1 MSLKGELMKIYDITQ
16 ELFSC
21 EVYPGDTPP
30 SAKPVLRISG
40 GDACNLTDINMCLH
54 NGTHIDAPYHF
65 FDGAKTADEIELC
78 KCLGAAVVREFSGC
92 ISAEAAAGMLDG
104 DPERLLIK
112 GASEISAE
120 AARVFTESSLMFIG
134 VEPQSVSDAESTTEV
149 HRILL
154 AAEIVIAEGLSLSDV
169 PCGEY
174 FLSALPL
181 KLGGAD
187 GSPCRAVLIKP
198 D

>member
-1 MSLKGELMKIYDITQ
+1 MKIYDITQ

-21 EVYPGDTPP
+21 GVYPGDTPP

-65 FDGAKTADEIELC
+65 FDAAKTTDEIDLY
-78 KCLGAAVVREFSGC
+78 KCLGTAVVREFSGC
-92 ISAEAAAGMLDG
+92 ISAAAAADMLYG
-104 DPERLLIK
+104 DPERLIIK
-112 GASEISAE
+112 GTAVISAE
-120 AARVFTESSLMFIG
+120 AAKIFAESSLVFIG
-134 VEPQSVSDAESTTEV
+134 VEPQSVSDAESTAEV

-154 AAEIVIAEGLSLSDV
+154 ASEIVIAEGLSLSAV

-181 KLGGAD
+181 RLGGTD

-198 D
+198 DCEVS